1 VQVLEEYIDEDVVKQ
16 MIGNADILTDEARLK
31 ATTGLRIDSTRLK
44 CEVIYP
50 AQVTDFDKIP
60 LQVSILSHTLAAAVK
75 TCLATYQHNY
85 YKSSEMK

>member
-1 VQVLEEYIDEDVVKQ
+1 MQVLEEYIDEDVVKQ

-31 ATTGLRIDSTRLK
+31 ATTGLRIDSTGLK

-60 LQVSILSHTLAAAVK
+60 LQVSIL
-75 TCLATYQHNY
+75 
-85 YKSSEMK
+85 

>member
-31 ATTGLRIDSTRLK
+31 ATTGLRIDSTGLK

-60 LQVSILSHTLAAAVK
+60 LQVSIL
-75 TCLATYQHNY
+75 
-85 YKSSEMK
+85 